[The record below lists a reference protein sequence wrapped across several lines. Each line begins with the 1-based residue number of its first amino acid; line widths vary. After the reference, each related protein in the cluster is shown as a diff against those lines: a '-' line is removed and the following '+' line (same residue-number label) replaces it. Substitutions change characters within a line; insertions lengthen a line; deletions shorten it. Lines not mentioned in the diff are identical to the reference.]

1 MKRFFSP
8 DNFAMKALTLF
19 CDWMF
24 MTWIYIV
31 FSLPI
36 ITIGASTTAMY
47 SLIFKKL
54 NKLEAPMVKTFAH
67 EFKANFK
74 KATLFWIPYLLIEV
88 FLVADVY
95 IAHNLIG
102 ENLKFFQYPAAILA
116 FLIFSGTIFVFP
128 QIAKFESPMKTII
141 KNSLLLSISN
151 IPTVILIIVTL
162 LVPALL
168 ATLSPKATF
177 IVLSCM
183 IFFGF
188 GFLFYIYSLYIN
200 RIFNKILKVG
210 EFSENPEEESEE
222 IEE

>member
-1 MKRFFSP
+1 
-8 DNFAMKALTLF
+8 
-19 CDWMF
+19 
-24 MTWIYIV
+24 
-31 FSLPI
+31 
-36 ITIGASTTAMY
+36 
-47 SLIFKKL
+47 
-54 NKLEAPMVKTFAH
+54 
-67 EFKANFK
+67 
-74 KATLFWIPYLLIEV
+74 
-88 FLVADVY
+88 
-95 IAHNLIG
+95 
-102 ENLKFFQYPAAILA
+102 
-116 FLIFSGTIFVFP
+116 
-128 QIAKFESPMKTII
+128 MKTII